1 MQENEEKEE
10 DGNFSPSASA
20 GVFTTSAGQISKDNY
35 LDSIAKILNET
46 HPHSSNAEIVT
57 FNQSTL
63 PTNTSGVIKVTE
75 EDIANLY
82 QVSDSSFTEL

>member
-1 MQENEEKEE
+1 MVTFLPQRQPE
-10 DGNFSPSASA
+10 F
-20 GVFTTSAGQISKDNY
+20 FTTSAGQISEDDD
-35 LDSIAKILNET
+35 LDSIAKILKET

-57 FNQSTL
+57 FHQPTL
-63 PTNTSGVIKVTE
+63 PTDTSGVIKVTE